1 MVPDELIERML
12 QANREFR
19 EFMREYRSV
28 RREQIKLELLL
39 AEAIA
44 EVEYFKEKQVKTKNH
59 EY

>member
-28 RREQIKLELLL
+28 RREHIKLELLL